1 MQDDRKGRIIV
12 YQTRYKYNHESR
24 EREIMTRRE
33 LNVHRKYLTFQTR
46 IRVFLKLTQPSI
58 ANHLFNF
65 S

>member
-1 MQDDRKGRIIV
+1 
-12 YQTRYKYNHESR
+12 
-24 EREIMTRRE
+24 MTRRE
-33 LNVHRKYLTFQTR
+33 LNVHRKYLAFQTR